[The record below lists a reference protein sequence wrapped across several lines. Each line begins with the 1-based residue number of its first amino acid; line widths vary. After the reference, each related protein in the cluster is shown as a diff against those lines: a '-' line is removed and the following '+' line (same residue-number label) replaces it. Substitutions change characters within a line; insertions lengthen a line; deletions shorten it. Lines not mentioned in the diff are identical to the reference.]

1 MAQTVGG
8 VDNAINQNDGI
19 DTGNS
24 LPENGL
30 GRAIGS
36 EISLAQGVGQMIG
49 GSTMVI
55 GGAAEAL
62 GTSPA
67 AATGAGA
74 VIPAR
79 GRRNSAMVAGSARLK
94 RRL

>member
-1 MAQTVGG
+1 MAQTIGG
-8 VDNAINQNDGI
+8 VDNAINQNHGI

-49 GSTMVI
+49 GSTMASGELQKHLVLPQQQQ
-55 GGAAEAL
+55 GERGQLFRPAGVVTALWLLEAQD
-62 GTSPA
+62 
-67 AATGAGA
+67 
-74 VIPAR
+74 
-79 GRRNSAMVAGSARLK
+79 
-94 RRL
+94 